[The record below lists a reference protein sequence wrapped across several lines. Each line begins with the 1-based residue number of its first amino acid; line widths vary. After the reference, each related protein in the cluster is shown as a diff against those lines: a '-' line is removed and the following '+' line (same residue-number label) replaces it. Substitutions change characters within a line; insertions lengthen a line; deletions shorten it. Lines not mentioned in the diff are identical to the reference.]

1 MSQVAFLNHGET
13 EETEITE
20 ILKEDLPY
28 QELTGNVISA
38 AIAVHQELRPGLDE
52 KLYERAL
59 CIELAERGIHFEQQP
74 KYEASYKGKFLGH
87 FIPDL
92 VMENQLIVDA
102 KCADSFTAAH
112 DAQMIGY
119 LNITGLDI
127 ALLLN
132 FKVWPLGKRRILRP
146 GFKLNPTP

>member
-1 MSQVAFLNHGET
+1 M
-13 EETEITE
+13 I
-20 ILKEDLPY
+20 DLPY
-28 QELTGNVISA
+28 QELTGEVIAA

-59 CIELAERGIHFEQQP
+59 CIELAERGIAFEQQP
-74 KYEASYKGKFLGH
+74 KYEAKYKGKFLGH
-87 FIPDL
+87 LIPDL
-92 VMENQLIVDA
+92 VIEEKLIVDA
-102 KCADSFTAAH
+102 KCVESFLPVH

-132 FKVWPLGKRRILRP
+132 FKTWPLGKRRILRP
-146 GFKLNPTP
+146 SYQIKPTPTPPSLHE